1 MMNEQDQIAVIENIL
16 LAIAPAIATRAL
28 DKLSLTIGDP
38 YSNKPA
44 AEFEEVR
51 GKIFDVHAKYAIEIA
66 SRLVGKFA
74 QLKDATTGGT
84 QAQNTLAKDKP
95 GAGKSVADLLSQP
108 SGVSSE
114 ALKLRAMREA
124 QHRGPSQARPDRAEI
139 E

>member
-1 MMNEQDQIAVIENIL
+1 MNSEDQIAVVQNIL

-51 GKIFDVHAKYAIEIA
+51 GKIFDVHAKYGIEIA
-66 SRLVGKFA
+66 SRLAGKFA
-74 QLKDATTGGT
+74 QLKDATTGAA
-84 QAQNTLAKDKP
+84 QAENTPAKDKQS
-95 GAGKSVADLLSQP
+95 AGKSVADILSQP

-114 ALKLRAMREA
+114 ALKLRALREA
-124 QHRGPSQARPDRAEI
+124 QYRGPSQARQDRAEAQ
-139 E
+139 